1 MLCVSPMVTVKQ
13 KLTTESQKIKRM
25 KLKNTT
31 MENHKFTKEDN
42 KRGRKK
48 QRSHKISQKS
58 INKKVL
64 LNPNQ

>member
-1 MLCVSPMVTVKQ
+1 MLCVSPMVTFKQ

-31 MENHKFTKEDN
+31 MENHKFTKED

-48 QRSHKISQKS
+48 QRNHKISQKT

-64 LNPNQ
+64 LNLNQ

>member
-1 MLCVSPMVTVKQ
+1 MLCVSPMVTFKQ

-31 MENHKFTKEDN
+31 MENHKFTKED

-48 QRSHKISQKS
+48 
-58 INKKVL
+58 
-64 LNPNQ
+64 